1 MTNAQLL
8 LALITI
14 QQCLLGVVW
23 MGAAALGLTRRA
35 ALHFGTAAVGVAA
48 GLVAVVARDAGAV
61 PAILPGLVGI
71 VAYAALR
78 RGMQI
83 FCGLPSGDREQAWMM
98 GLAVT
103 GLGLAAATRQNE
115 WVVTGITSLAL
126 AWTVLRATR
135 EAWPCLATE
144 FGRKAALVC
153 LAPLLLI
160 GAIFAVRSALA
171 PVFTLQVGRF
181 ATSGGT
187 FNAGLGLSML
197 ALTLLKH
204 MGLGA
209 MVVLRTVSQL
219 RQLSDHDALTGV
231 FNRRGLSAQHERECN
246 RLRRGGVGYA
256 LLLID
261 IDHFKRIND
270 EHGHGV
276 GDAVLVAAAQT
287 MKAAMRPGDV
297 LARTGGEEFS
307 VLLSDVDPTQAWGAA
322 QRLREAVRDETIEV
336 EGRRLKLTCSIG
348 VAWTQ
353 DPATDLVALSRRA
366 DDAMYR
372 AKSLGRDRVGCGRH
386 RRSGLKRRPCSVSG
400 ARCRAAAASRRIRRT
415 TAWSC
420 AASGSSGSHRQTTA
434 AAHRRHAP

>member
-1 MTNAQLL
+1 MTNAQTL
-8 LALITI
+8 LALIVI
-14 QQCLLGVVW
+14 QQCLLAVVW
-23 MGAAALGLTRRA
+23 LGAAGLGLTRWP
-35 ALHFGTAAVGVAA
+35 ALHFGAAAVGVAA
-48 GLVAVVARDAGAV
+48 GLAAVVGRDAGVV
-61 PAILPGLVGI
+61 PTFVPGLVGI

-78 RGMQI
+78 RGMQV
-83 FCGLPSGDREQAWMM
+83 FCGLPSRDREQAC
-98 GLAVT
+98 L
-103 GLGLAAATRQNE
+103 LGLSAAGLCLASATGQNE
-115 WVVTGITSLAL
+115 WVLTGIVSLSLA
-126 AWTVLRATR
+126 WSILRATR
-135 EAWPCLATE
+135 EAWPCLSAE
-144 FGRKAALVC
+144 FGRGAAITC

-160 GAIFAVRSALA
+160 GIIFAVRALLA

-187 FNAGLGLSML
+187 FNAALGLSVL

-204 MGLGA
+204 LGLGA

-231 FNRRGLSAQHERECN
+231 FNRRGLSGQHDRERN

-353 DPATDLVALSRRA
+353 DPEIDLVLLSRRA

-372 AKSLGRDRVGCGRH
+372 AKSLGRDRVAAAD
-386 RRSGLKRRPCSVSG
+386 V
-400 ARCRAAAASRRIRRT
+400 AAAA
-415 TAWSC
+415 
-420 AASGSSGSHRQTTA
+420 
-434 AAHRRHAP
+434 